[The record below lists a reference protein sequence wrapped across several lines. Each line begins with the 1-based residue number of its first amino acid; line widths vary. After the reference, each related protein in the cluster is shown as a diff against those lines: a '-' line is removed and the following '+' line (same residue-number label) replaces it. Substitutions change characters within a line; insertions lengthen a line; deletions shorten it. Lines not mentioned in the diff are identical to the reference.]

1 MGDSLVGDP
10 RLYFL
15 SGRLWKQFS
24 STRTDMSER
33 SAPSYFCLSRC
44 WRQSLTGADDGRLS
58 PLSSYHPNL
67 FGSCHFITDIVVC
80 FDGRTLKHMAG
91 D

>member
-10 RLYFL
+10 GLCFL
-15 SGRLWKQFS
+15 SGGLWKQFS
-24 STRTDMSER
+24 STRADMSER
-33 SAPSYFCLSRC
+33 SARGYFCPSRC
-44 WRQSLTGADDGRLS
+44 RRQSPTGADDGRLS

-67 FGSCHFITDIVVC
+67 FGSRHFITDVVVR